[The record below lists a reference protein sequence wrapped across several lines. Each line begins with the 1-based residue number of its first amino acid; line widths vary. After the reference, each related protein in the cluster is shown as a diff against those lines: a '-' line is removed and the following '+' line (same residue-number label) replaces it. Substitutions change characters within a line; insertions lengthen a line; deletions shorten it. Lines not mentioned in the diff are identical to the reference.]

1 MVDIVNE
8 PVEPV
13 ETKIFKTRVAEEAKR
28 YDDMANFMTEV
39 LDQGQGCLQHCGCL
53 SYTQSPISV
62 HSCHPLEEFLQRPSC
77 PCGLHVESPHD

>member
-1 MVDIVNE
+1 MVDVVNE

-39 LDQGQGCLQHCGCL
+39 LDHGQGCLNFNERNLFCL
-53 SYTQSPISV
+53 AFKTKMKIKRDAWRKIAEY
-62 HSCHPLEEFLQRPSC
+62 
-77 PCGLHVESPHD
+77 